1 MGLCVP
7 TPRGLCS
14 EHSEYHLS
22 DLRLLCILWTVLVS
36 SQALGLV
43 GLRPTF
49 PLPLGLDP
57 ASVQAPKPRSWG
69 RSYVPH
75 LGLRLGQVPSASL
88 QSVVLVTWG
97 GVAVL
102 TLTWAVSHVAPC
114 LSGPS
119 ARTSGLCDHALS
131 CPSLVGPCLV
141 QTVGQWTQNN
151 GLWEWPWH

>member
-7 TPRGLCS
+7 TPRGLYS
-14 EHSEYHLS
+14 GHSEYHLS
-22 DLRLLCILWTVLVS
+22 DLSLLCILWTVLVS

-75 LGLRLGQVPSASL
+75 LPASL

-102 TLTWAVSHVAPC
+102 TLTWTASHAAPH

-119 ARTSGLCDHALS
+119 ARTSGLRDHALS

-141 QTVGQWTQNN
+141 QIVEQWTQSN
-151 GLWEWPWH
+151 GLRAWPWY